1 MTSKELLTLIY
12 EFSPEIPRR
21 IIKIN
26 EISKIVGQ
34 EEGFYDKTEF
44 NLLLYNL
51 EQKGDVSLRKFGNT
65 NIVDVS
71 LTELGKRKA
80 VEG

>member
-51 EQKGDVSLRKFGNT
+51 EQKGDVSLTKSGNA
-65 NIVDVS
+65 NIIGVS
-71 LTELGKRKA
+71 LTEVGNHR
-80 VEG
+80 VEGG